1 MNIPPQ
7 DLRLQLLG
15 IAEELEA
22 LLPSI
27 TAAANSVRK
36 AEDPELAVELVA
48 AIEQVYREVHR
59 LYWNA
64 WITCP
69 AGQPLP

>member
-48 AIEQVYREVHR
+48 AIE
-59 LYWNA
+59 
-64 WITCP
+64 
-69 AGQPLP
+69 